1 MQAPA
6 FRIGGGPVHPVTGPV
21 LIGRRPL
28 APRIPGALGASPE
41 LIAVPSP
48 RALVSGTHL
57 ELRLVGSRVVATDL
71 RSTNG
76 TIVRS
81 PSGSRRMRSGESIVV
96 GPGTSLDLGDDT
108 IVEIIPA
115 PATPLE

>member
-115 PATPLE
+115 PAPPLE